1 MFKLLEIE
9 LMRLT
14 TLLLKFMMSWRP
26 FKEDDYSKKE
36 NKSNSDTPKWWVYET
51 KSDYIGKV
59 TWFLEDGI
67 KQMKKDLSI

>member
-1 MFKLLEIE
+1 MK
-9 LMRLT
+9 LT

-26 FKEDDYSKKE
+26 FKEDDYQKE
-36 NKSNSDTPKWWVYET
+36 KKSNDTEAPKWWVYET

>member
-1 MFKLLEIE
+1 MNFMK
-9 LMRLT
+9 LT

-26 FKEDDYSKKE
+26 FKEDNSTKE
-36 NKSNSDTPKWWVYET
+36 KKSNDIETPKWWVYET

>member
-1 MFKLLEIE
+1 
-9 LMRLT
+9 
-14 TLLLKFMMSWRP
+14 MMSGRP
-26 FKEDDYSKKE
+26 FQEDDIAE
-36 NKSNSDTPKWWVYET
+36 NKKTKKKSHLKWWVYET

>member
-1 MFKLLEIE
+1 MKFS
-9 LMRLT
+9 

-26 FKEDDYSKKE
+26 FKEDDYPKKE
-36 NKSNSDTPKWWVYET
+36 KKSNSVESPKWWVYET
-51 KSDYIGKV
+51 KTDYIGKV

>member
-14 TLLLKFMMSWRP
+14 SLLLKFMMSWRP

-36 NKSNSDTPKWWVYET
+36 KKSNSDTPKWWVYET

>member
-1 MFKLLEIE
+1 
-9 LMRLT
+9 MRLT

-26 FKEDDYSKKE
+26 FQEDDSLKKGKKSKNTE
-36 NKSNSDTPKWWVYET
+36 TPTWWVYET

-59 TWFLEDGI
+59 TWFLEDWI

>member
-1 MFKLLEIE
+1 MK
-9 LMRLT
+9 LT

-26 FKEDDYSKKE
+26 FQEDNSPKKE
-36 NKSNSDTPKWWVYET
+36 KKSQNTETPKWWVYET

-67 KQMKKDLSI
+67 KQMKKDFSI

>member
-14 TLLLKFMMSWRP
+14 TVLLKFMMSWRP

-36 NKSNSDTPKWWVYET
+36 KKSNSDTPKWWVYET